1 MSFGAL
7 FLAALLSVD
16 AQAAHPHRVEVLL
29 SPLANG
35 KGVEV
40 MAEEALVRFD
50 DKSDASARQTAL
62 QNAGFS
68 AQSPVGKGPWQ
79 LVYMPSGMTVAA
91 GLSFLKAMPGV
102 LAAEP
107 NHAYRALKTPNDPL
121 VGSQW
126 HLGNVGAFAAW
137 QYETGATHRV
147 EIAVLDTGI
156 QMDHPDLVANLDSSA
171 SRDCSGGTCTTNQA
185 PACDHATRVAGVAAA
200 VANNGIG
207 VTGMSWS
214 AKLVSLRVFPDGV
227 CTSDCEDVPG
237 MSCTTS
243 DAAISAALAY
253 AQLLP
258 APVIVNMSIG
268 ADGSCPSAI
277 QTAVDSAF
285 AAGVTLFAAAGNNVG
300 GPVNNPGNCSH
311 VIPVGATDSN
321 NSVAAFSSRGAE
333 LAANGLVAP
342 GVNLVTT
349 DINSGYATN
358 ATGTSFSSPLAAGIA
373 ALMLSA
379 KPSLNARPDSTT
391 DLVKNNLRSSASNI
405 GISAAGLK
413 PGVSPLGNVAGA
425 GMANAYSA
433 MRLTVTG
440 STQFDGTAK
449 AIAFPNPFHPAS
461 DGAVTLTV
469 PVDLQGGHTTIKIYS
484 QSAQLVRD
492 LGGSKSWDGKN
503 DAGLPVAT
511 GTYLFL
517 VSTDKGRTTGRL
529 ALIR

>member
-7 FLAALLSVD
+7 VLAAVLSAD
-16 AQAAHPHRVEVLL
+16 AHAAHPHRVEVML
-29 SPLANG
+29 SPLAKG

-40 MAEEALVRFD
+40 MSEEALARFD
-50 DKSDASARQTAL
+50 DKSDASARRTAL

-68 AQSPVGKGPWQ
+68 VQSPVGKGPWQ

-91 GLSFLKAMPGV
+91 GLSVLKAMPGV

-137 QYETGATHRV
+137 QYETGATHQV
-147 EIAVLDTGI
+147 DIAVIDTGI
-156 QMDHPDLVANLDSSA
+156 QMDHPDLLANLDSSA

-200 VANNGIG
+200 AANNGTG
-207 VTGMSWS
+207 VAGMSWS

-227 CTSDCEDVPG
+227 CTSDCGDVTAN
-237 MSCTTS
+237 SCTTS

-253 AQLLP
+253 AQSLP
-258 APVIVNMSIG
+258 APVIANMSIG
-268 ADGSCPSAI
+268 ATGSCPSAI
-277 QTAVDSAF
+277 QTAIDLAF
-285 AAGVTLFAAAGNNVG
+285 AAGVTVFAAAGNDG
-300 GPVNNPGNCSH
+300 GSVNNPGNCNH
-311 VIPVGATDSN
+311 VVPVGATDSN
-321 NSVAAFSSRGAE
+321 NSVAAFSCRGAE

-349 DINSGYATN
+349 DINSGYTSAGN
-358 ATGTSFSSPLAAGIA
+358 GATGTSFSSPLAAGIA

-379 KPSLNARPDSTT
+379 KPTLTPAQ
-391 DLVKNNLRSSASNI
+391 VQANLRASASNI
-405 GISAAGLK
+405 GVSAAGLK

-425 GMANAYSA
+425 GMLNAYSA
-433 MRLTVTG
+433 MRLTMTG

-461 DGAVTLTV
+461 DGTVTLTV

-517 VSTDKGRTTGRL
+517 IKSDKGSTTSRL